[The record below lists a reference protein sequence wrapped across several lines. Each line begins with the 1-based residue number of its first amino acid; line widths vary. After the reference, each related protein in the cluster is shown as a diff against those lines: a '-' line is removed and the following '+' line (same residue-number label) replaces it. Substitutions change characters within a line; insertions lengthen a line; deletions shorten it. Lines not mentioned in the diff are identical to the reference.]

1 MKVEVPSCP
10 PWRPGRWYRCPRR
23 PRSWPWRRTLPPR
36 RLLRPSSSPPSF
48 LRTAAVGGSGGRE
61 DEDEEKKE
69 DEEEEDVQEGVFRD
83 RPAREEGRAW
93 APSLLLPHRLL
104 RGRRFP
110 GGGRVPAGSCS
121 GI

>member
-1 MKVEVPSCP
+1 ME
-10 PWRPGRWYRCPRR
+10 RERERREGERIGAGR
-23 PRSWPWRRTLPPR
+23 
-36 RLLRPSSSPPSF
+36 
-48 LRTAAVGGSGGRE
+48 
-61 DEDEEKKE
+61 DEEQ
-69 DEEEEDVQEGVFRD
+69 EEADRVEMEEDVQEGVFRD